1 MNVMPASLHTIVF
14 DMGNVLVHFSHERM
28 CAQIGAL
35 CGQSAANIRTILL
48 ESGLNADFERG
59 FLNPE
64 EMRDRMSLAVGQ
76 ELDLHSL
83 TNAYADIFTLNEPM
97 LGILD
102 ALKDQGKRLVLL
114 SNTSV
119 WHFDFIWERWPILQK
134 LDDHVT
140 SYEAGAIKP
149 EAKIFETLLPQLQCP
164 PENAFYT
171 DDIADYIRAGREH
184 GLQAEV
190 FIDDIALRYQL
201 KNRGI
206 VV

>member
-1 MNVMPASLHTIVF
+1 MTTPPLHTIVF

-35 CGQSAANIRTILL
+35 CGQSAAEIRTILM
-48 ESGLNADFERG
+48 ESGLNAEFERG

-64 EMRDRMSLAVGQ
+64 EMRDRLSQAVGQ
-76 ELDLHSL
+76 EFEVNALA
-83 TNAYADIFTLNEPM
+83 NAYADIFTLNEPM

-102 ALKDQGKRLVLL
+102 ALNDQGKRLVLL

-134 LDDHVT
+134 LDDHVV
-140 SYEAGAIKP
+140 SYKAGAIKP
-149 EAKIFETLLPQLQCP
+149 EPGIYQALLPLLQCP

-171 DDIADYIRAGREH
+171 DDIADYIRIGRGF

>member
-1 MNVMPASLHTIVF
+1 MPTTHLHTIVF
-14 DMGNVLVHFSHERM
+14 DMGNVLVHFSHDRM

-35 CGQSAANIRTILL
+35 CGQSAAQIRVALL

-64 EMRDRMSLAVGQ
+64 ELCDRLSRAVGQ
-76 ELDLHSL
+76 SFKLNALS
-83 TNAYADIFTLNEPM
+83 NAYADIFTLNEPM
-97 LGILD
+97 LAILD
-102 ALKDQGKRLVLL
+102 ALKDQGRRLVLL

-134 LDDHVT
+134 LDDHVV
-140 SYEAGAIKP
+140 SYKAGAIKP
-149 EAKIFETLLPQLQCP
+149 EPGIFQALLPLLQCP
-164 PENAFYT
+164 PENSFYT
-171 DDIADYIRAGREH
+171 DDIADYIRTGREY
-184 GLQAEV
+184 GLQAEA

-206 VV
+206 EV

>member
-1 MNVMPASLHTIVF
+1 MSTPLHTIVF
-14 DMGNVLVHFSHERM
+14 DMGNVLLHFSHERM

-35 CGQSAANIRTILL
+35 CGWSAAQIRTVLM

-64 EMRDRMSLAVGQ
+64 EMRDRLSQAVGQ
-76 ELDLHSL
+76 QFDITALA
-83 TNAYADIFTLNEPM
+83 NAYADIFVLNEPM

-119 WHFDFIWERWPILQK
+119 WHFDFIWERYSILQK

-140 SYEAGAIKP
+140 SYAAGALKP
-149 EAKIFETLLPQLQCP
+149 EPKIFHALLPLLQCP

-201 KNRGI
+201 KNRG
-206 VV
+206 VVV

>member
-1 MNVMPASLHTIVF
+1 M
-14 DMGNVLVHFSHERM
+14 
-28 CAQIGAL
+28 
-35 CGQSAANIRTILL
+35 
-48 ESGLNADFERG
+48 ESDLNAEFERG

-64 EMRDRMSLAVGQ
+64 EMRDRMSQAVGQ
-76 ELDLHSL
+76 ELELNAL
-83 TNAYADIFTLNEPM
+83 ANAYADIFTLNEPM

-134 LDDHVT
+134 LDDHVV
-140 SYEAGAIKP
+140 SYKSGAIKP
-149 EAKIFETLLPQLQCP
+149 EPGIFHALLPLLQCP

-171 DDIADYIRAGREH
+171 DDIVDYIRVGREH

-201 KNRGI
+201 INRG
-206 VV
+206 VVV